1 MDELDRLHFE
11 LVETLRRQRPTA
23 MTERI
28 SIGELHE
35 RVIPYRRVRD
45 AVGFRSNDD
54 FETAF
59 SRLVAGERGYLLG
72 DPVMQEDV
80 RTALADVLPDIRR
93 HRQHRDERVWL
104 NPATI
109 PPPGDSR
116 YAPPELRE
124 RTDRD
129 PAAPVIEPAQYD
141 EHDVAPAEEEDASTE
156 GVTEPAAMPVEGAS
170 ETGAG
175 PETEAG
181 MCSMCG
187 ELTPA
192 GAAFCPFCGERLDS
206 GSCRVCGAGLEAT
219 WRFCPECGTR
229 RGAGPDPA

>member
-23 MTERI
+23 LTERV

-45 AVGFRSNDD
+45 AVGFLSNDE
-54 FETAF
+54 FETVF

-80 RTALADVLPDIRR
+80 RKALADVLPDIRR

-116 YAPPELRE
+116 YAPPELRD
-124 RTDRD
+124 RADRD
-129 PAAPVIEPAQYD
+129 PAAPEVELAHD
-141 EHDVAPAEEEDASTE
+141 GGHDVVTAQVED
-156 GVTEPAAMPVEGAS
+156 VTPELEAGRAAVPVEGGPEA
-170 ETGAG
+170 GAE

-181 MCSMCG
+181 MCPACG

-192 GAAFCPFCGERLDS
+192 GAAFCPFCGERLDC
-206 GSCRVCGAGLEAT
+206 GSCGACGAELEAN
-219 WRFCPECGTR
+219 WRFCPECGAR
-229 RGAGPDPA
+229 RGAGSDPA